1 LFSFSLDHS
10 KPRNV
15 FSLNGV
21 WELEP
26 GEEVAPPPTFSAA
39 IPVPGVVDLA
49 DPSYDWR
56 FKDYHWYRT
65 RFEFRNLDEPS
76 LLVLRLDQ
84 AQFGTAVWLNGT
96 KLGSSISCYTSQE
109 YRADATLNNNGFND
123 LVIRVGSKQTLP
135 PESAVGKDQERVDYI
150 PGIWGDV
157 SLISCGNP
165 RIQHVQIIP
174 HIDEG
179 MAEVRATIE
188 NALATT
194 KRVTVT
200 TCVFERDSQTQA
212 SEVTPTTVDVSPHQR
227 IQTTLFL
234 RLQKVQL
241 WSPESPFL
249 YTLETTLTCEGI
261 QTDVVRNDF
270 GMREFAIRGKG
281 FYLNGRKIFL
291 KGGNIA
297 FHRFL
302 SDPERQRLPWD
313 RTWIKRVLIDL
324 PKEHNFN
331 FFRNHLG
338 QMYNAWYE
346 IADQYGMLLQNE
358 WHFWGTTGT
367 KEQIASEFTE
377 WIRDNCNH
385 PSIVMWDALNE
396 STDEVVQHEIV
407 PSLKSLDPTR
417 PWESVDFVEEHP
429 YIYSLGPVLNDR
441 RFGFTRSL
449 DEIEQSTNV
458 TMLNEFVWWW
468 LNHKGEPTPLMDGV
482 VQRWLGLQYTKEEL
496 LAHQAFLAQELVELF
511 RRMRVDAIQPF
522 VYLSNNNGPTA
533 HWFLGPI
540 KELRPKPILATLK
553 NAFAP
558 FGVSIE
564 LWDRHFFAG
573 ERRLVRTWIFN
584 DEPEPRA
591 GVLLYGIRDHRGE
604 WLSKQEAHIRVGG
617 TESTTTSL
625 EFELPTLP
633 GTYYVR
639 AELFGAGS
647 TTSLAYSQKIAHV
660 FGPLQAPPYQST
672 VTAAILER
680 GWEYRTF
687 FNTTYIGV
695 RDIDPDS
702 LNDIHIVIVGEGVL
716 GSPRYEELK
725 AELTHFV
732 SRGGVLIVVEP
743 ECGVRSKL
751 TVDVLQDLVLSIEL
765 RQDVDKGGYDSYVFA
780 TDPQHPLWFG
790 LDREHLKM
798 FNGGYGGEVV
808 SQHNVVPSIEGR
820 TLAACGLHLAVPAV
834 IEVPYG
840 EGRVI
845 ISRLQTRGRLVVHEA
860 TEERFP
866 RRPDPVLQR
875 YMLNLVLYAFEQS
888 KRTTV
893 SRGAGK
899 RVAQDARQ
907 P

>member
-1 LFSFSLDHS
+1 
-10 KPRNV
+10 
-15 FSLNGV
+15 LNGI

-26 GEEVAPPPTFSAA
+26 GEEDATPRTFTSAV
-39 IPVPGVVDLA
+39 PVPGLVDLA

-56 FKDYHWYRT
+56 LKDYHWYKT
-65 RFEFRNLDEPS
+65 RFELRNTNDLS
-76 LLVLRLDQ
+76 LLHVRLDQ

-96 KLGSSISCYTSQE
+96 RLGSSISCYTSQE
-109 YRADATLNNNGFND
+109 YRIDS
-123 LVIRVGSKQTLP
+123 LVSGGVNELLVRVGARHTLP
-135 PESAVGKDQERVDYI
+135 PESAVGKDQEQVEYI

-165 RIQHVQIIP
+165 RVQHVQIIP

-179 MAEVRATIE
+179 VAEVRATIE
-188 NALATT
+188 NTSATAKSVTVSALA
-194 KRVTVT
+194 
-200 TCVFERDSQTQA
+200 FERDFGSQA
-212 SEVTPTTVDVSPHQR
+212 SEAMHTTLVAPPHWR
-227 IQTTLFL
+227 IQTTMFV
-234 RLQKVQL
+234 RLHKLHL

-249 YTLETTLTCEGI
+249 YTLETAVTCDGI
-261 QTDVVRNDF
+261 RTDAVRNDF
-270 GMREFAIRGKG
+270 GMREFTIRGKG
-281 FYLNGRKIFL
+281 FYLNGEKIVL

-367 KEQIASEFTE
+367 KEQIATEFTE
-377 WIRDNCNH
+377 WINDNCNH

-396 STDEVVQHEIV
+396 STDDVVQHEIV

-417 PWESVDFVEEHP
+417 PWESVDVIEEHP
-429 YIYSLGPVLNDR
+429 YIYSLGPVMNDR
-441 RFGFTRSL
+441 RFGFTRAL
-449 DEIEQSTNV
+449 DEIERSSNV
-458 TMLNEFVWWW
+458 TMLNEFIWWW
-468 LNHKGEPTPLMDGV
+468 LNREAEPTPLMDGI
-482 VQRWLGLQYTKEEL
+482 VQRWLGLRYSKEEL
-496 LAHQAFLAQELVELF
+496 LVHQAFLAQELVELF

-540 KELRPKPILATLK
+540 KELQPKPILAALK

-573 ERRLVRTWIFN
+573 EKRVAKTWVFN
-584 DEPEPRA
+584 DEPEPKE
-591 GVLLYGIRDHRGE
+591 GVLLYGISNQQGE
-604 WLSKQEAHIRVGG
+604 WLSKKEARLRIAG
-617 TESTTTSL
+617 TESVTQAL
-625 EFELPTLP
+625 EFELPALP
-633 GTYYVR
+633 GTYYIQS
-639 AELFGAGS
+639 ELFDADATRPHAIS
-647 TTSLAYSQKIAHV
+647 RKIAHV
-660 FGPLQAPPYQST
+660 FGALQTPPQQT
-672 VTAAILER
+672 VVNVGLIER

-687 FNTTYIGV
+687 FKTTPMRVCEVGV
-695 RDIDPDS
+695 DTVDDVQV
-702 LNDIHIVIVGEGVL
+702 IVVGEGVL
-716 GSPRYEELK
+716 ASPEYVEMRK
-725 AELTHFV
+725 ELTQFV
-732 SRGGVLIVVEP
+732 SEGGVLLVIEP
-743 ECGVRSKL
+743 EYGVRSKQ
-751 TVDVLQDLVLSIEL
+751 TVDVLQDLALSIEL
-765 RQDVDKGGYDSYVFA
+765 RQDIDKGGYDSYVF
-780 TDPQHPLWFG
+780 TTNPHHPLWSG

-808 SQHNVVPSIEGR
+808 SQHKVVPSIEGQ
-820 TLAACGLHLAVPAV
+820 TLARCGLHLDVPAV
-834 IEVPYG
+834 MEVPYG

-845 ISRLQTRGRLVVHEA
+845 ISRLQTRGRMIAHES
-860 TEERFP
+860 TDERYP

-875 YMLNLVLYAFEQS
+875 YILNLVFYAFEQS
-888 KRTTV
+888 KRTSV
-893 SRGAGK
+893 SRGVGR
-899 RVAQDARQ
+899 RVPQNARL